1 MSLEQL
7 ELLRD
12 YIEDHLRRGFIVPSN
27 ASYASPVLFAKKP
40 GGGWRFCVDY
50 RKLNSITK
58 RDVYPIPLIQETL
71 TRLARAMVFTK
82 FDIRQ
87 AFYRIRLDKGVEE
100 LTTFRTRY
108 RNFKYRVL
116 PFGLCNGPATFQ
128 RYINKILSG
137 LLDDFCTAY
146 MDDILIYSED
156 PLEHEAH
163 VAQVL
168 ERLKDAGLQVD
179 IKKSEFAV
187 KRTKFLGLIISTE
200 GIEMDP
206 EKTKA
211 VRNWEVPT
219 SLKGL
224 QSFLGFCNFYRNFLK
239 NFGRVARPLINLLK
253 KGAWKPFGARE
264 LEAFQKAKDLIL
276 SDELLAHYSPF
287 RKTRIETDA
296 SDGVVAGVFSQQQE
310 DGT

>member
-12 YIEDHLRRGFIVPSN
+12 YIEDYLRRGFIVPSN
-27 ASYASPVLFAKKP
+27 ALYASPVLFTKKP
-40 GGGWRFCVDY
+40 GGSWRFYIDY

-71 TRLARAMVFTK
+71 TRLARVIVFTK

-100 LTTFRTRY
+100 LITFRTRY

-168 ERLKDAGLQVD
+168 ERLKDAGL
-179 IKKSEFAV
+179 
-187 KRTKFLGLIISTE
+187 
-200 GIEMDP
+200 
-206 EKTKA
+206 
-211 VRNWEVPT
+211 
-219 SLKGL
+219 
-224 QSFLGFCNFYRNFLK
+224 
-239 NFGRVARPLINLLK
+239 
-253 KGAWKPFGARE
+253 
-264 LEAFQKAKDLIL
+264 
-276 SDELLAHYSPF
+276 
-287 RKTRIETDA
+287 
-296 SDGVVAGVFSQQQE
+296 
-310 DGT
+310 